1 MTFKNAQYPSFKLAM
16 LCLFS
21 ILLFNSFNSNAQYS
35 KEELLGKINPAS
47 NSSFSLVPE
56 EYCNKSGIYLRNEV
70 LEAFLMLRQL
80 AEDEGITLIIISG
93 TRSFNHQKS
102 IWDRKWGR
110 TRYMGWQ
117 EIDKAID
124 ILTYSSM
131 PGTSRHHWGT
141 DIDFNSLE
149 NSYFDAGDG
158 LKVYEFLKRCGEEM
172 GFKQVYTSKKDGRT
186 GYEEEKWHWSYM
198 PTSSV
203 MLEKYNKLV
212 SIQDLGGFNGSQVA
226 DSLQIIDNFVNG
238 IAK

>member
-1 MTFKNAQYPSFKLAM
+1 MTFKNAQYPSFKLAI

-93 TRSFNHQKS
+93 TRSFNNQKS

-141 DIDFNSLE
+141 EIDFNSLE

-158 LKVYEFLKRCGEEM
+158 LKVYEFLKRCGEEL

>member
-93 TRSFNHQKS
+93 TRSFNNQKS

-141 DIDFNSLE
+141 EIDFNSLE

-158 LKVYEFLKRCGEEM
+158 LKVYEFLKRCGEEL

-238 IAK
+238 IEK

>member
-93 TRSFNHQKS
+93 TRSFNNQKS

-158 LKVYEFLKRCGEEM
+158 LKVYEFLKRCGEEL

>member
-80 AEDEGITLIIISG
+80 ADDEGITLIIISG
-93 TRSFNHQKS
+93 TRSFNNQKS

-141 DIDFNSLE
+141 EIDFNSLE

-158 LKVYEFLKRCGEEM
+158 LKVYEFLKRCGEEL

>member
-1 MTFKNAQYPSFKLAM
+1 MTFKKAQYLSFKLAM

-70 LEAFLMLRQL
+70 LKAFLMLRQL

-102 IWDRKWGR
+102 IWDRKWVR
-110 TRYMGWQ
+110 TKYMGWQ

-158 LKVYEFLKRCGEEM
+158 LKVYEFLKRCGEEL
-172 GFKQVYTSKKDGRT
+172 GFKQVYTSKKGGRT

-212 SIQDLGGFNGSQVA
+212 SIQDLVGFNGSQVA

>member
-93 TRSFNHQKS
+93 TRSFNNQKS

-141 DIDFNSLE
+141 EIDFNSLE

-158 LKVYEFLKRCGEEM
+158 LKVYEFLKRCGEEL

>member
-1 MTFKNAQYPSFKLAM
+1 MIK
-16 LCLFS
+16 
-21 ILLFNSFNSNAQYS
+21 
-35 KEELLGKINPAS
+35 
-47 NSSFSLVPE
+47 
-56 EYCNKSGIYLRNEV
+56 YLKP
-70 LEAFLMLRQL
+70 FLMLRQL

-158 LKVYEFLKRCGEEM
+158 LK
-172 GFKQVYTSKKDGRT
+172 
-186 GYEEEKWHWSYM
+186 
-198 PTSSV
+198 SV
-203 MLEKYNKLV
+203 R
-212 SIQDLGGFNGSQVA
+212 IP
-226 DSLQIIDNFVNG
+226 
-238 IAK
+238 

>member
-1 MTFKNAQYPSFKLAM
+1 MTFKKAQYPSFKLVM

-56 EYCNKSGIYLRNEV
+56 EYCNKSGIYLRTEV

-80 AEDEGITLIIISG
+80 AENEGITLIIISG

-149 NSYFDAGDG
+149 NSYFDSGDG
-158 LKVYEFLKRCGEEM
+158 LKVYDFLKGVVKNWDLNKCTL
-172 GFKQVYTSKKDGRT
+172 QKKVA
-186 GYEEEKWHWSYM
+186 E
-198 PTSSV
+198 
-203 MLEKYNKLV
+203 
-212 SIQDLGGFNGSQVA
+212 LGTRKR
-226 DSLQIIDNFVNG
+226 NG
-238 IAK
+238 IGHICPHPQ

>member
-1 MTFKNAQYPSFKLAM
+1 MTFKKAQYLSFKLAM

-70 LEAFLMLRQL
+70 LKAFLMLRQL

-158 LKVYEFLKRCGEEM
+158 LKVYEFLKRCGEEL
-172 GFKQVYTSKKDGRT
+172 GFKQVYTSKKGGRT

>member
-1 MTFKNAQYPSFKLAM
+1 MTFKKAQYPSFKLAM

-56 EYCNKSGIYLRNEV
+56 EYCNKSGIYLRTEV
-70 LEAFLMLRQL
+70 LEAFLILRQL

-149 NSYFDAGDG
+149 NSYFDSGYG
-158 LKVYEFLKRCGEEM
+158 LKVYEFLKRCGEEL
-172 GFKQVYTSKKDGRT
+172 GFKQVYTSKKGGRT

>member
-1 MTFKNAQYPSFKLAM
+1 MTFKKAQYPSFKLVM
-16 LCLFS
+16 LCFFS

-56 EYCNKSGIYLRNEV
+56 EYCNKSGIYLRTEV

-80 AEDEGITLIIISG
+80 AENEGITLIIISG

-149 NSYFDAGDG
+149 NSYFDSGDG
-158 LKVYEFLKRCGEEM
+158 LKVYDFLKRCGEEL

-203 MLEKYNKLV
+203 MLEKYNELV
-212 SIQDLGGFNGSQVA
+212 STQDLRGFNGSQVA
-226 DSLQIIDNFVNG
+226 DTLQIIDNFVNG

>member
-1 MTFKNAQYPSFKLAM
+1 
-16 LCLFS
+16 
-21 ILLFNSFNSNAQYS
+21 
-35 KEELLGKINPAS
+35 
-47 NSSFSLVPE
+47 
-56 EYCNKSGIYLRNEV
+56 
-70 LEAFLMLRQL
+70 MLRQL
-80 AEDEGITLIIISG
+80 AEDEGINLVVISG

-117 EIDKAID
+117 EIEKTRD

-149 NSYFDAGDG
+149 NSYFEAGNG
-158 LKVYEFLKRCGEEM
+158 LKVYEFLKRCGEEL
-172 GFKQVYTSKKDGRT
+172 GFKQVYTSKKSGRT

-203 MLEKYNKLV
+203 MLEKYNELV
-212 SIQDLGGFNGSQVA
+212 STQDLGGFNGSQVA

>member
-1 MTFKNAQYPSFKLAM
+1 MTFKKAQYPSFKLAM

-158 LKVYEFLKRCGEEM
+158 LKVYEFLKRCGEEL

>member
-1 MTFKNAQYPSFKLAM
+1 MTFKKTQYPSFKLAM

-158 LKVYEFLKRCGEEM
+158 LKVYEFLKRCGEEL
-172 GFKQVYTSKKDGRT
+172 GFKQVYTSKKGGRT